1 MVRNKEEYTVVLIT
15 GGGTGIGAAAAR
27 KLSKTHKVVIC
38 GRRLDRLEKI
48 VNEMDCFAIQADV
61 GVEHEVN
68 RLINQINEKY
78 GRLDALVLN
87 AGINYEG
94 KVTETSLENWENV
107 IRINLTSGFFSYKS
121 CLTTLTKKRWFH
133 RNDIVGGRT

>member
-1 MVRNKEEYTVVLIT
+1 M
-15 GGGTGIGAAAAR
+15 
-27 KLSKTHKVVIC
+27 VIC

-48 VNEMDCFAIQADV
+48 ANEIDCFVIQADV
-61 GVEHEVN
+61 GVEHDVD
-68 RLINQINEKY
+68 RLINQISEKY

-107 IRINLTSGFFSYKS
+107 IRINLTSGFLVTKAA
-121 CLTTLTKKRWFH
+121 LPHLQKKRWFH
-133 RNDIVGGRT
+133 RNNIVSGRA